1 MNNMTRL
8 HIGGFSLLTVN
19 LAIFIPFI
27 AAVFIPFLTKRFSRL
42 HIGWFVLVIPAALFI
57 GLARYIP
64 SVALGETYLHTTTW
78 IPSFDIHLSTYL
90 DVLSMFFGL
99 LLTRVG
105 SLVVFFCIYYLCP
118 KDSLAHFYV

>member
-1 MNNMTRL
+1 MSNMTRL

-27 AAVFIPFLTKRFSRL
+27 AAVFIPFLTNRLSRL

-64 SVALGETYLHTTTW
+64 SVAFGKTFLHTTTW
-78 IPSFDIHLSTYL
+78 FLSFDIIFSIFLVGLS
-90 DVLSMFFGL
+90 VIFGL
-99 LLTRVG
+99 L
-105 SLVVFFCIYYLCP
+105 F
-118 KDSLAHFYV
+118 

>member
-42 HIGWFVLVIPAALFI
+42 HIGWFVLVIPVALFI

-64 SVALGETYLHTTTW
+64 SVALVETYLHTTTW
-78 IPSFDIHLSTYL
+78 IPSFDIHFSTYL
-90 DVLSMFFGL
+90 DGLSMIFGL
-99 LLTRVG
+99 LIIGVG
-105 SLVVFFCIYYLCP
+105 TIIVLYSIYYL
-118 KDSLAHFYV
+118 STI

>member
-64 SVALGETYLHTTTW
+64 SVALGKTFLHTTTW
-78 IPSFDIHLSTYL
+78 IPSFDIHFSTYL
-90 DVLSMFFGL
+90 DGLSLIFGL
-99 LLTRVG
+99 LITG
-105 SLVVFFCIYYLCP
+105 FGTLVVFSSFYFFSP
-118 KDSLAHFYV
+118 KKCLN